1 MTALRKTTAALISDA
16 APFAIRAERASDVAA
31 REALLDAC
39 FGDNR
44 HTRTCQRLRDGRAPA
59 EGLALSAVRQGRV
72 VGSVRLWHVS
82 AGGIPALMLGPLA
95 VEASSRQLGVGAA
108 LMDHALAA
116 AKARGHRAVI
126 LLGDAPYYARFG
138 FSAAKTGELSLPGAF
153 ERDRL
158 LGLELSEGALDDAWG
173 MIAPTG
179 APLPK
184 PKAGPT
190 RQEGTSSCRAWLDA
204 MPENL
209 PEPSAGAASTLPQR
223 HHHGAPDRDLGH
235 DRAGPPGAPLGRL
248 RAGGLRRCQAIP
260 IAPRG
265 VAHSGEKPLNR
276 AKPARIIPSP
286 SHDRGS
292 DAPSPDFNRLAL

>member
-1 MTALRKTTAALISDA
+1 MTAVRNTTAALLSDA

-59 EGLALSAVRQGRV
+59 EGLSLSAVRRGKL
-72 VGSVRLWHVS
+72 VGTVRLWHVS

-95 VEASSRQLGVGAA
+95 VEASSRRFGVGAA

-138 FSAAKTGELSLPGAF
+138 FSAAKTGQLTLPGAF

-158 LGLELSEGALDDAWG
+158 LSLELVEGGLDGAWG
-173 MIAPTG
+173 MIAATG
-179 APLPK
+179 TPLPK
-184 PKAGPT
+184 
-190 RQEGTSSCRAWLDA
+190 S
-204 MPENL
+204 
-209 PEPSAGAASTLPQR
+209 
-223 HHHGAPDRDLGH
+223 
-235 DRAGPPGAPLGRL
+235 RAGRTRKALL
-248 RAGGLRRCQAIP
+248 V
-260 IAPRG
+260 PR
-265 VAHSGEKPLNR
+265 VA
-276 AKPARIIPSP
+276 
-286 SHDRGS
+286 
-292 DAPSPDFNRLAL
+292 

>member
-1 MTALRKTTAALISDA
+1 MSALRKTTALISDA

-59 EGLALSAVRQGRV
+59 EGLALSAVRQGRL

-116 AKARGHRAVI
+116 AKTRGHRAVI

-138 FSAAKTGELSLPGAF
+138 FSAAKTGELTLPGTF

-158 LGLELSEGALDDAWG
+158 LGLELRQGALDGAWG

-184 PKAGPT
+184 T
-190 RQEGTSSCRAWLDA
+190 
-204 MPENL
+204 
-209 PEPSAGAASTLPQR
+209 
-223 HHHGAPDRDLGH
+223 
-235 DRAGPPGAPLGRL
+235 RAG
-248 RAGGLRRCQAIP
+248 RARKALLV
-260 IAPRG
+260 PR
-265 VAHSGEKPLNR
+265 VA
-276 AKPARIIPSP
+276 
-286 SHDRGS
+286 
-292 DAPSPDFNRLAL
+292 

>member
-16 APFAIRAERASDVAA
+16 APFAIRSERTSDVVA

-44 HTRTCQRLRDGRAPA
+44 HARTCQRLRDGRAPA
-59 EGLALSAVRQGRV
+59 EGLALSAVRQGRL

-116 AKARGHRAVI
+116 AKARGHRVVI

-138 FSAAKTGELSLPGAF
+138 FSAAKTGELTLPGTF

-158 LGLELSEGALDDAWG
+158 LGLELGEGALDGAWS
-173 MIAPTG
+173 MIVPTG

-184 PKAGPT
+184 TKAG
-190 RQEGTSSCRAWLDA
+190 RARKALLV
-204 MPENL
+204 PR
-209 PEPSAGAASTLPQR
+209 AA
-223 HHHGAPDRDLGH
+223 
-235 DRAGPPGAPLGRL
+235 
-248 RAGGLRRCQAIP
+248 
-260 IAPRG
+260 
-265 VAHSGEKPLNR
+265 
-276 AKPARIIPSP
+276 
-286 SHDRGS
+286 
-292 DAPSPDFNRLAL
+292 

>member
-82 AGGIPALMLGPLA
+82 AGGLPALMLGPLA

-138 FSAAKTGELSLPGAF
+138 FSNRKTGELALPGAF

-158 LGLELSEGALDDAWG
+158 LGLELGEGALDGAWG

-184 PKAGPT
+184 
-190 RQEGTSSCRAWLDA
+190 SRA
-204 MPENL
+204 
-209 PEPSAGAASTLPQR
+209 S
-223 HHHGAPDRDLGH
+223 
-235 DRAGPPGAPLGRL
+235 RAR
-248 RAGGLRRCQAIP
+248 RALLV
-260 IAPRG
+260 PR
-265 VAHSGEKPLNR
+265 VA
-276 AKPARIIPSP
+276 
-286 SHDRGS
+286 
-292 DAPSPDFNRLAL
+292 